1 MIVTEDYTLN
11 HCNRIMKY
19 IHNMLNII
27 HSYSI
32 CSSIQIVV
40 YISEDGTKSIKDY
53 SELMNNMNKL
63 LNNLSIPLVYAVVP
77 KLPKLAPIQIEC
89 INMMSWVYE
98 QLPPTYVS
106 KNVNFE
112 NGCNCS
118 INGVYNSKSYLSL
131 RINVS
136 ASPNTVLDFE
146 NVILKDVIGVVD
158 DVVKESEYSL
168 DNIMSI
174 RYYYLHDVIDG
185 IFIKCMIFMLYFIF
199 IVLPHPYNSGIG
211 ISTNYIPDI
220 LPNITFMSM
229 TLCSYNKKIIDKHIL
244 V

>member
-53 SELMNNMNKL
+53 SELINNMNKL
-63 LNNLSIPLVYAVVP
+63 LNNLSIPLVYVVVP

-158 DVVKESEYSL
+158 DVVKESKYSL